1 MKTLFTKEKSEA
13 AATELKSK
21 KRASLGRT
29 YDLQS
34 LYDRL
39 NRLYFDSQLKLS
51 IRWGKQ
57 NLVKARSNVLLGSY
71 FDKSKEIVISRRLD
85 NPRVPLYFLEHVIF
99 HEMLHSVFPREK
111 HRMHTEKFKKFER
124 LHPDFDRAREWE
136 KTSLKILFE
145 SNQISLFNSLMAR
158 IS

>member
-1 MKTLFTKEKSEA
+1 MKSLFSKEKNEGI
-13 AATELKSK
+13 TTPSK
-21 KRASLGRT
+21 DRKRTSLGRT

-39 NRLYFDSQLKLS
+39 NRLYFDNQLKLN

-57 NLVKARSNVLLGSY
+57 RLVKARSNVLLGSY
-71 FDKSKEIVISRRLD
+71 VDKSKEVIVSRRLD

-111 HRMHTEKFKKFER
+111 HRMHTEQFER
-124 LHPDFDRAREWE
+124 FERMHPDFERAREWE
-136 KTSLKILFE
+136 KTSIKILFE
-145 SNQISLFNSLMAR
+145 TNQAPLWASSA
-158 IS
+158 